1 MTRKLPDILLHLFC
15 AVLIFI
21 AANTYLLS
29 AYFPFPRPLIVLFFL
44 AANALPLVSFRRY
57 PSYKFRVCN
66 HGVACLKIFLLS
78 TAGTVTLQL
87 YALFSSLYANWVKAL
102 LGILLCT
109 VVEALIFWNGILC
122 VYLTSIQLGIKLRIL
137 GAVFGMIPPVNLYFL
152 GKIIRTVS
160 SEISCETALHER
172 NLARKDEQV
181 CRTKYPLLLVHGVF
195 FRDSVNF
202 NYWGRI
208 PKELILNGATVFYG
222 NHQSAA
228 SIADSAEELAER
240 IKQIVAETGCEKVN
254 IIAHSKGGL
263 DCRYAIMHCGIADCV
278 ASLTTINTPHRG
290 CQFADYLLEK
300 VPSSTKEKVALT
312 YNKVLHKIGDPNPD
326 FLAAVGDLTSEQVRA
341 LNDSLPVPEGIY
353 CQSVGSKLNRATGGK
368 FPLNFS
374 YPLVKYF
381 DGANDGLVGED
392 SFRFGERY
400 TFLTTAGKRGISHG
414 DVIDLNRENIKGFDV
429 REWYIKLVQELKEKG
444 L

>member
-1 MTRKLPDILLHLFC
+1 MLRKLTDILLHILC
-15 AVLIFI
+15 TVLIFI
-21 AANTYLLS
+21 AANTYLVT
-29 AYFPFPRPLIVLFFL
+29 AYFPFPKPLIVLFFL
-44 AANALPLVSFRRY
+44 AANALPLISCRRY
-57 PSYKFRVCN
+57 PNFKFRVCN
-66 HGVACLKIFLLS
+66 HGLACLKIFLLS
-78 TAGTVTLQL
+78 TVGSVTLQL
-87 YALFSSLYANWVKAL
+87 YALFSSLYANWAKAL

-109 VVEALIFWNGILC
+109 LVEALIFWNGILC
-122 VYLTSIQLGIKLRIL
+122 VYLTSVQLGIKLRIL

-160 SEISCETALHER
+160 AEITCETALHER
-172 NLARKDEQV
+172 NLARRDEQV
-181 CRTKYPLLLVHGVF
+181 CRTKYPLFLVHGVF

-208 PKELILNGATVFYG
+208 PKELLSNGATVFYG

-228 SIADSAEELAER
+228 SVADSAEELAER
-240 IKQIVAETGCEKVN
+240 IKQIVTETGCEKVN

-263 DCRYAIMHCGIADCV
+263 DCRYAIEHCGIGDCV

-300 VPSSTKEKVALT
+300 VPFAAKEKIALT

-326 FLAAVGDLTSEQVRA
+326 FMAAVGDLTSERVRT
-341 LNDSLPVPEGIY
+341 LTDSLPVPEGIY

-392 SFRFGERY
+392 SFRFGENY
-400 TFLTTAGKRGISHG
+400 TFLTTTGKRGISHG

-429 REWYIKLVQELKEKG
+429 REWYITLVQELKEKG

>member
-1 MTRKLPDILLHLFC
+1 MIRKLADFLLHLFC
-15 AVLIFI
+15 AVLLFVT
-21 AANTYLLS
+21 ANVYLLT
-29 AYFPFPRPLIVLFFL
+29 AYCPFPKPLAVLFFL

-57 PSYKFRVCN
+57 PNLRLRICN

-78 TAGTVTLQL
+78 TAGSVAVQL
-87 YALFSSLYANWVKAL
+87 YALCSSLYLNWMKAL
-102 LGILLCT
+102 ISILLCIA
-109 VVEALIFWNGILC
+109 VEAFIFWNGILS
-122 VYLTSIQLGIKLRIL
+122 VYLTSVQLGIKLRVL
-137 GAVFGMIPPVNLYFL
+137 GAIFGMIPPVNLYFL
-152 GKIIRTVS
+152 GKIIHTVS
-160 SEISCETALHER
+160 REITCETALYER
-172 NLARKDEQV
+172 NLVRRDAQI
-181 CRTKYPLLLVHGVF
+181 CHTNYPILLVHGVF
-195 FRDSVNF
+195 FRDSVRF

-208 PKELILNGATVFYG
+208 PKELVTNGATVFYG

-228 SIADSAEELAER
+228 AIADSAGELAER
-240 IKQIVAETGCEKVN
+240 IKQIVTETGCEKVN

-263 DCRYAIMHCGIADCV
+263 DCRYAIEHCGIKDCV

-300 VPSSTKEKVALT
+300 VSASVKEKVALT

-326 FLAAVGDLTSEQVRA
+326 FLAAVGDLTSDRVRA
-341 LNDSLPVPEGIY
+341 LTDTLPVPEGIY

-392 SFRFGERY
+392 SFRFGEHY
-400 TFLTTAGKRGISHG
+400 TFLSTTGKRGISHG
-414 DVIDLNRENIKGFDV
+414 DVIDLNRENIPGFDV
-429 REWYIKLVQELKEKG
+429 REWYIQLVKDLKEKG

>member
-1 MTRKLPDILLHLFC
+1 MTRKLTDILLHLFC

-29 AYFPFPRPLIVLFFL
+29 AYYPLSAPLAVLFFL

-66 HGVACLKIFLLS
+66 HGLACLKIFLLS

-109 VVEALIFWNGILC
+109 LVEALIFWNGILC
-122 VYLTSIQLGIKLRIL
+122 VYLTSVQLGIKLRVL

-152 GKIIRTVS
+152 GKIIHTVS
-160 SEISCETALHER
+160 AEITWETALYGR
-172 NLARKDEQV
+172 NLARRDEQV
-181 CRTKYPLLLVHGVF
+181 CQTKYPLLLVHGVF

-208 PKELILNGATVFYG
+208 PKELLSNGATVFYG

-228 SIADSAEELAER
+228 SIADSAGELAAR
-240 IKQIVAETGCEKVN
+240 IRQIVAETNCEKVN

-263 DCRYAIMHCGIADCV
+263 
-278 ASLTTINTPHRG
+278 
-290 CQFADYLLEK
+290 
-300 VPSSTKEKVALT
+300 
-312 YNKVLHKIGDPNPD
+312 
-326 FLAAVGDLTSEQVRA
+326 
-341 LNDSLPVPEGIY
+341 
-353 CQSVGSKLNRATGGK
+353 
-368 FPLNFS
+368 
-374 YPLVKYF
+374 
-381 DGANDGLVGED
+381 
-392 SFRFGERY
+392 
-400 TFLTTAGKRGISHG
+400 
-414 DVIDLNRENIKGFDV
+414 
-429 REWYIKLVQELKEKG
+429 
-444 L
+444 

>member
-1 MTRKLPDILLHLFC
+1 MRKLTDMLLHLFC

-29 AYFPFPRPLIVLFFL
+29 AYYPFPRPLAVLFFL
-44 AANALPLVSFRRY
+44 VANALPLVSFRRY
-57 PSYKFRVCN
+57 PKFKFRVCN
-66 HGVACLKIFLLS
+66 HGLACLKIFLLS
-78 TAGTVTLQL
+78 TAGTVALQL
-87 YALFSSLYANWVKAL
+87 YALCSSLYANWVKAL

-109 VVEALIFWNGILC
+109 LVEALIFWNGILC
-122 VYLTSIQLGIKLRIL
+122 VYLTSVQLGIKLRIL

-152 GKIIRTVS
+152 GKIIHTVS
-160 SEISCETALHER
+160 AEITCETALHER
-172 NLARKDEQV
+172 NLARRDEQV
-181 CRTKYPLLLVHGVF
+181 CHTKYPLLLVHGVF

-208 PKELILNGATVFYG
+208 PKELLANGATVFYG

-228 SIADSAEELAER
+228 SIAASAGELAER

-263 DCRYAIMHCGIADCV
+263 DCRYAIEHCGIADCV

-300 VPSSTKEKVALT
+300 VSSSVKEKVALT

-326 FLAAVGDLTSEQVRA
+326 FLAAVSDLTSERVRA
-341 LNDSLPVPEGIY
+341 LTDSLPVPEGIY
-353 CQSVGSKLNRATGGK
+353 CQSVGSKLNRTTGGK

-392 SFRFGERY
+392 SFRFGETY
-400 TFLTTAGKRGISHG
+400 TFLTTTGKRGISHG
-414 DVIDLNRENIKGFDV
+414 DVIDLNRENIRGFDV

>member
-1 MTRKLPDILLHLFC
+1 MIRKFADTLILFFC
-15 AVLIFI
+15 TVLIFI
-21 AANTYLLS
+21 TANLYLLT
-29 AYFPFPRPLIVLFFL
+29 AYHPVPKPLAVLFFL
-44 AANALPLVSFRRY
+44 AANALPLVSLRRY
-57 PSYKFRVCN
+57 PSFRLRVCN

-78 TAGTVTLQL
+78 TAGSVALQL
-87 YALFSSLYANWVKAL
+87 YALFSSLYLNWMKAL
-102 LGILLCT
+102 LSILLCI
-109 VVEALIFWNGILC
+109 VVEALVFWNGILC
-122 VYLTSIQLGIKLRIL
+122 VYLTSVQLGIKLRVL

-152 GKIIRTVS
+152 GKIIHTVS
-160 SEISCETALHER
+160 TEITCETALYER
-172 NLARKDEQV
+172 NLARKDAQV
-181 CRTKYPLLLVHGVF
+181 CHTKYPIFLVHGVF
-195 FRDSVNF
+195 FRDSVSF

-208 PKELILNGATVFYG
+208 PKELTTNGATVFYG

-228 SIADSAEELAER
+228 SIADSAGELAER
-240 IKQIVAETGCEKVN
+240 IKQIITETGCEKVN

-263 DCRYAIMHCGIADCV
+263 DCRYAIKHCGIADCV

-300 VPSSTKEKVALT
+300 VPSAAKERVART
-312 YNKVLHKIGDPNPD
+312 YNKVLRKIGDPNPD
-326 FLAAVGDLTSEQVRA
+326 FLAAVGDLTSGSVRA
-341 LNDSLPVPEGIY
+341 LTDSLPVPEGIY

-392 SFRFGERY
+392 SFRFGEHY
-400 TFLTTAGKRGISHG
+400 TFLTTKGKRGISHG

-429 REWYIKLVQELKEKG
+429 REWYIKLVSELKEKG

>member
-1 MTRKLPDILLHLFC
+1 MLRKLTDILLHLFC
-15 AVLIFI
+15 TLLIFI
-21 AANTYLLS
+21 VANAYLLT
-29 AYFPFPRPLIVLFFL
+29 AYCPLPTSLTVLFFL
-44 AANALPLVSFRRY
+44 AANALPLISFRHY
-57 PSYKFRVCN
+57 PNFKFRVCN
-66 HGVACLKIFLLS
+66 HGLACLKIFLLS
-78 TAGTVTLQL
+78 TAGTVALQL
-87 YALFSSLYANWVKAL
+87 YALFSSLYANWAKAIF
-102 LGILLCT
+102 GILLCIL
-109 VVEALIFWNGILC
+109 VEALVFWNGIIC
-122 VYLTSIQLGIKLRIL
+122 VYLTSVQLGIKLRIL
-137 GAVFGMIPPVNLYFL
+137 GAVFGMIPLVNLYFL
-152 GKIIRTVS
+152 GKIICTVS
-160 SEISCETALHER
+160 SEITCETALHER
-172 NLARKDEQV
+172 NLSRRDEQV

-208 PKELILNGATVFYG
+208 PKELLSNGATVFYG

-240 IKQIVAETGCEKVN
+240 IRQIVAETGCEKVN

-263 DCRYAIMHCGIADCV
+263 DCRYAIKHCGIADRV

-300 VPSSTKEKVALT
+300 VPTAAKEKVALT

-326 FLAAVGDLTSEQVRA
+326 FMAAVSDLTSKRVCA

-392 SFRFGERY
+392 SFRFGEHY
-400 TFLTTAGKRGISHG
+400 TFLTTTGKRGISHG
-414 DVIDLNRENIKGFDV
+414 DVIDLNRENIRGFDV